1 MNNNLNTIYEETK
14 TIRAFDVDFN
24 NRIKISSVFNL
35 LQDVAAVHA
44 DNLGLGFK
52 DLYKHNFAWVLNW
65 VKLEIN
71 DYPAFGDSVI
81 IKTWPRCKH
90 KLYSMRDYT
99 IRNKGNQT
107 LLNATSAWLPINTK
121 TKRITDTKNLPKVI
135 IYLPE
140 SVAVNEFPEK
150 IIPGETKE
158 ILFHKKFRYTDI
170 DVNQHVNNTR
180 YIEMIL
186 DCYNT
191 EVFRK
196 HQVRS
201 IAVAFSA
208 ESFFDDAIEVSRTS
222 IEGFDI
228 IEGTNTKTSKQV
240 FAAKLKWS

>member
-1 MNNNLNTIYEETK
+1 MNNHYEEIK
-14 TIRAFDVDFN
+14 TIRAFDVDLN

-52 DLYKHNFAWVLNW
+52 DLYKHDFAWVLSW
-65 VKLEIN
+65 IKLEIN

-99 IRNKGNQT
+99 IRNEANQT

-121 TKRITDTKNLPKVI
+121 TKRITDTKNLPKEI

-140 SVAVNEFPEK
+140 LVAVNELPDK
-150 IIPGETKE
+150 IIPGGIKE

-180 YIEMIL
+180 YIEIIL
-186 DCYNT
+186 DCYNI
-191 EVFRK
+191 EVFK
-196 HQVRS
+196 EHQIKS
-201 IAVAFSA
+201 IAVSFFA
-208 ESFFDDAIEVSRTS
+208 ESFFDDEIEVSRTS
-222 IEGFDI
+222 IEGFEI
-228 IEGTNTKTSKQV
+228 IEGKNKKTSKQV
-240 FAAKLKWS
+240 FAAKLEWF

>member
-1 MNNNLNTIYEETK
+1 MNNLYEEIK
-14 TIRAFDVDFN
+14 IVRAYDVDFN
-24 NRIKISSVFNL
+24 NKIKISSVFNM

-71 DYPAFGDSVI
+71 DYPAFSDSVI

-99 IRNKGNQT
+99 IRNKDNQT
-107 LLNATSAWLPINTK
+107 LFNATSAWLPINTK
-121 TKRITDTKNLPKVI
+121 TNRITDTKNLPKEI

-140 SVAVNEFPEK
+140 LAAVNEFPDK
-150 IIPGETKE
+150 IIPGEIKE

-186 DCYNT
+186 DCYSADI
-191 EVFRK
+191 FRK
-196 HQVRS
+196 HQVKS
-201 IAVAFSA
+201 IAVVFSA
-208 ESFFDDAIEVSRTS
+208 ESFFDDEIEMSRS
-222 IEGFDI
+222 NVGGYDI
-228 IEGTNTKTSKQV
+228 IEGTNNRTLKQV
-240 FAAKLKWS
+240 FAAKIKWS